1 MILESTGGWYQKEEP
16 VYSVLKYV
24 QDAQGGHLGTIAL
37 FVRET
42 SFSDVL
48 ANTED
53 IQNRQRNHTESC
65 CCIVQQHFE
74 LLISAAPKQLPAG
87 SQNDAGDHERI
98 GEAPKAP
105 SGCQPAGCQIAY
117 EELRCSLWYYLKE
130 N

>member
-24 QDAQGGHLGTIAL
+24 QDDQGGHLGTIAL

-74 LLISAAPKQLPAG
+74 LLISKAFMPQL
-87 SQNDAGDHERI
+87 H
-98 GEAPKAP
+98 
-105 SGCQPAGCQIAY
+105 
-117 EELRCSLWYYLKE
+117 WH
-130 N
+130 